1 LFRFTPSARRTR
13 GQATQ
18 KTKKKENDQMFGFKK
33 KEAATFTISVE
44 GMMCMHCVAHVE
56 KALLAVKGVQSA
68 KADLERNHHKK

>member
-1 LFRFTPSARRTR
+1 
-13 GQATQ
+13 
-18 KTKKKENDQMFGFKK
+18 MFGFKK

-68 KADLERNHHKK
+68 KADLAAANVTVSAVGVEEAALKAAITAAGYKVKE

>member
-1 LFRFTPSARRTR
+1 
-13 GQATQ
+13 
-18 KTKKKENDQMFGFKK
+18 MFGFKK

-68 KADLERNHHKK
+68 KADLAAASVTVTATGTEEAALKAAITAAGYKVK